1 MTTENRSLV
10 PGQRRIEAILD
21 SMPPSDLA
29 AFVEDIPNNQIT
41 RYLMV
46 MFSQFVDSTHTYVR
60 GSSPRHLAILNY
72 IIDGTALPESFTERQ
87 KLQLA
92 ALKRVFE
99 RANADAREVL
109 TSFRARELAY
119 RQQQAQS
126 STHTGGKRHSR
137 KRSIRQRRKS
147 IRHK

>member
-10 PGQRRIEAILD
+10 PGQRRVEAILD
-21 SMPPSDLA
+21 SIPPSDLA

-46 MFSQFVDSTHTYVR
+46 MYSQFVDSTYTYVR
-60 GSSPRHLAILNY
+60 GSPRHLAILNY

-137 KRSIRQRRKS
+137 KRSMRRRRKS
-147 IRHK
+147 IRQK